1 MNGEEKAKNRQ
12 NQKEQEENFGESRI
26 GKRVQ
31 NMVIVSNNSGN

>member
-26 GKRVQ
+26 GKI
-31 NMVIVSNNSGN
+31 M